1 MLINL
6 AICDDET
13 KFCDKLENIL
23 IAISE
28 QENIQIDID
37 VYLSGSKLLNK
48 IQEDQIC
55 YDIIFLDIEM
65 EGMNGLETAQEIRKQ
80 DEITMLIYVT
90 SHQSYA
96 IEAYEVQP
104 FRFLLKPIEKK
115 LLRQCF
121 MKAYEKITAGDFYFQ
136 YKFQK
141 NYYKVLVN
149 DILYFES
156 DKRVIWIHL
165 KNGSVR
171 KLYDKLNNIEKHM
184 MQEKVDFY
192 RLHKSFLVNSR
203 YIIRKA
209 YDHVELIDGT
219 VIDISEDRRKKIN
232 QLYAKLIE
240 GDMLE

>member
-1 MLINL
+1 MINL
-6 AICDDET
+6 AICDDEIE
-13 KFCDKLENIL
+13 FCDKLENLL
-23 IAISE
+23 IEIAK

-37 VYLSGSKLLNK
+37 IYLSGSKLLNK
-48 IQEDQIC
+48 IQTEQAC
-55 YDIIFLDIEM
+55 YDMIFLDIEM
-65 EGMNGLETAQEIRKQ
+65 EGMNGLEIAKEIRKQ
-80 DEITMLIYVT
+80 DQITMLIYVT

-104 FRFLLKPIEKK
+104 FRFLLKPVDKAT
-115 LLRQCF
+115 LNRCF

-141 NYYKVLVN
+141 NYYKVLVS

-156 DKRVIWIHL
+156 DLRVIWIHL
-165 KNGSVR
+165 KDGSVR

-184 MQEKVDFY
+184 KDEKVDFF

-209 YDHVELIDGT
+209 YDHVELTDGT
-219 VIDISEDRRKKIN
+219 MIDISEDRRKEIN
-232 QLYAKLIE
+232 RLYMESLE
-240 GDMLE
+240 GDMNE